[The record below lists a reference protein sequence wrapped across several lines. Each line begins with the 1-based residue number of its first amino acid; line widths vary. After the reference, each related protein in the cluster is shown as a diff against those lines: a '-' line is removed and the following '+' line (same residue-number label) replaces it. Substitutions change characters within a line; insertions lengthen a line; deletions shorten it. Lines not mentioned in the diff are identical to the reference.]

1 MLDPQ
6 TRQQLQT
13 KFQQVKPQLKQR
25 FSGVTD
31 QDLDTAR
38 TDPDTLI
45 ATISQKTGQSC
56 RRGDPLPRRLR
67 LTGPNDVAAQSSD
80 ISRSSRPRP
89 FAVELALDRQNR
101 PRQASLILTSP

>member
-31 QDLDTAR
+31 QDLDAWR
-38 TDPDTLI
+38 SDPDKLI
-45 ATISQKTGQSC
+45 ESISQKTGE
-56 RRGDPLPRRLR
+56 P
-67 LTGPNDVAAQSSD
+67 T
-80 ISRSSRPRP
+80 SR
-89 FAVELALDRQNR
+89 VESEIR
-101 PRQASLILTSP
+101 SLVGSA

>member
-31 QDLDTAR
+31 QDLDQWQY
-38 TDPDTLI
+38 DPDKLI
-45 ATISQKTGQSC
+45 TSISQKTGQPTA
-56 RRGDPLPRRLR
+56 R
-67 LTGPNDVAAQSSD
+67 
-80 ISRSSRPRP
+80 
-89 FAVELALDRQNR
+89 VEQEIRTLVGSA
-101 PRQASLILTSP
+101 

>member
-31 QDLDTAR
+31 QDLDAWR
-38 TDPDTLI
+38 NDPDKLI
-45 ATISQKTGQSC
+45 ATISQKTGQPEA
-56 RRGDPLPRRLR
+56 R
-67 LTGPNDVAAQSSD
+67 
-80 ISRSSRPRP
+80 
-89 FAVELALDRQNR
+89 VELEIR
-101 PRQASLILTSP
+101 SLVGSA

>member
-31 QDLDTAR
+31 QDLDAWHN
-38 TDPDTLI
+38 DPDTLI
-45 ATISQKTGQSC
+45 NTISAKTGQ
-56 RRGDPLPRRLR
+56 P
-67 LTGPNDVAAQSSD
+67 T
-80 ISRSSRPRP
+80 SR
-89 FAVELALDRQNR
+89 VEAEIR
-101 PRQASLILTSP
+101 SLVGSA